1 MPEMPTHRIRAKRN
15 VSVLWQRHDAL
26 TSGFK
31 QHIEDVKT
39 VSKSA
44 LSGNYSPSEWV
55 ADVSA
60 LWINGASLVA
70 CAVFGVPFATAD
82 ADESPGAAD
91 PGQPPT
97 PPRPPRTK

>member
-1 MPEMPTHRIRAKRN
+1 MPEIPSHRSRAKRN
-15 VSVLWQRHDAL
+15 VSLLWQRHDAL

-31 QHIEDVKT
+31 QHIEDVKN

-44 LSGNYSPSEWV
+44 LSGNYSPTEWV

-70 CAVFGVPFATAD
+70 CALFGVPFGSAE
-82 ADESPGAAD
+82 ADESAAPD
-91 PGQPPT
+91 PREPPS